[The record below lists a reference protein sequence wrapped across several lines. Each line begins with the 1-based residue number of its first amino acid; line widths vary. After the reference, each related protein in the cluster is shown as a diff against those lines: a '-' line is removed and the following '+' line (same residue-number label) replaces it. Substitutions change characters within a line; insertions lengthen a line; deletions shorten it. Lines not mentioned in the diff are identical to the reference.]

1 MTGIT
6 QRICFLVITLLLFI
20 PTEGYSEEEDPIIT
34 FRYGAIENIDLLWK
48 ARALLAKQ
56 YLFKSSKQHNTE
68 EDAFRTS
75 LEHAYLNFDVTAESS
90 EQDFEGL
97 RGKTRR
103 YTMFIDLPGGNDMMA
118 ISFHYTIL
126 ADKSGVLMSITFYK
140 TPINIDIQIIN
151 SEDEHIYSIYL
162 DNREV
167 YNFKENHPL
176 DIRVKWQE
184 Q

>member
-20 PTEGYSEEEDPIIT
+20 PTEGYSEEDPIIT

-56 YLFKSSKQHNTE
+56 YLFKSSKQHNTKK
-68 EDAFRTS
+68 DAFKTN
-75 LEHAYLNFDVTAESS
+75 LEHAYLNFDVTAESL

-97 RGKTRR
+97 QGKTRR
-103 YTMFIDLPGGNDMMA
+103 YTMFIDLPDGNDMMA
-118 ISFHYTIL
+118 ISFHYIIL
-126 ADKSGVLMSITFYK
+126 SDNSGVLMSITFYK
-140 TPINIDIQIIN
+140 TPMNMDIQIIN

-176 DIRVKWQE
+176 DISVKWQE